1 MQKLSLAGKAGVAR
15 GVLTSQ
21 YWRLKIGGR
30 ILGLKLKYFWT
41 NWPFGSRKYLQN
53 PNQISYEKFFSKI
66 TKKRWW
72 NRKIG
77 SVWVRLTEPPWF
89 GGSAELT
96 EPSEFGGSVNRT
108 EQFGRSLQCFSIF
121 QMRLSSFNKFLFL
134 NVIKKNV
141 WFFNRFSAYSLLAIY
156 NKDFKKY
163 RTQIHCPKI
172 IFAPKVKFW
181 QILECNNSKENVF
194 VRYTWCSNKFWM
206 ETLKKSQMNESTI

>member
-1 MQKLSLAGKAGVAR
+1 MIAKNLPVSNKNVWIWSFLPTPIPFSSKPLQPSRTQFLIR
-15 GVLTSQ
+15 MITSHH
-21 YWRLKIGGR
+21 Y
-30 ILGLKLKYFWT
+30 Y
-41 NWPFGSRKYLQN
+41 
-53 PNQISYEKFFSKI
+53 
-66 TKKRWW
+66 
-72 NRKIG
+72 
-77 SVWVRLTEPPWF
+77 
-89 GGSAELT
+89 
-96 EPSEFGGSVNRT
+96 
-108 EQFGRSLQCFSIF
+108 QCFSIF

-194 VRYTWCSNKFWM
+194 VRYTWCSNKFWV
-206 ETLKKSQMNESTI
+206 ETLKKYQINESTILKIRQIEGRTTLTIFLLLWI